1 MPRSTPRKDD
11 SARAPRDPRRREIL
25 REARLLCGG
34 ALLLLLL
41 VALLSYDPTGA
52 AGGLAGKV
60 GQFLARWT
68 FRVFG
73 LTSFLVVPLSLFWI
87 GLRFFRRGQTRPWE
101 RASGLVMVTLAMA
114 AGLALTVETTRYA
127 SLAEGGP
134 GGVLGAVVRDGLVWT
149 LGSVGAFLA
158 VVIGFL
164 VGLALFTDWLV
175 FEMAAEVAS
184 SLKALGPWFRRMLW
198 PEPVAPAPATA
209 SGAPGADERTP
220 PAPRAAAASSAAVAL
235 EPPTAPKPSLRERL
249 FGGGKGVE
257 GVEAEAKEEGGEPA
271 PEAEPKAGRKPEPKP
286 AAKASVDED
295 EEGEDEAEENEAG
308 TPDEAVGP
316 VPAKGS
322 SPPIDRTAA
331 PPKPRPVRRKPAKTE
346 EGEYEFPPADLLDK
360 TRVKEVSAEEETIQ
374 ANARILEQTLQDFKI
389 DARVVGYTRGPVVT
403 MLEIALAAGTK
414 VTRIHALA
422 DDLAMALKAQT
433 VRVVAPIPGK
443 STVGVEV
450 PNLIR
455 EDVRLR
461 GLLET
466 ETFLRSKAHIPLL
479 LGVDAG
485 GAHRIEDLASMPHL
499 LIAGATGS
507 GKSVCI
513 NSIIMSVLMTRT
525 PSDVRLILVDP
536 KQVELSFFSRIPHLL
551 SPVVTDMKRAVN
563 VLEWA
568 VNQME
573 ERYDLLALM
582 QVRSIASYN
591 ELGPKSI
598 NARLEEV
605 GDTDR
610 VVPTHLPYV
619 VIVVDE
625 LADLMMTAGKDIE
638 VLITRLAQKSR
649 AVGIHV
655 VLATQRP
662 STDVITG
669 LIKAN
674 MPTRIC
680 FKVTSKVDS
689 RVVMD
694 QNGGDRLL
702 GQGDML
708 YLPPRT
714 AGLIRA
720 QATFVADAEVKRV
733 VEFLA
738 KRHEPQFNRELTQ
751 VCTGAL
757 LSDDEKDELY
767 DQAVRVVLEEQRG
780 SASLLQRALE
790 IGYTRASRLLDLM
803 RKEGIVGAYKGSKAS
818 EVIVSL
824 EDYEARVAAARSA
837 PAVDDADEGDEDES

>member
-1 MPRSTPRKDD
+1 V
-11 SARAPRDPRRREIL
+11 E
-25 REARLLCGG
+25 
-34 ALLLLLL
+34 
-41 VALLSYDPTGA
+41 
-52 AGGLAGKV
+52 
-60 GQFLARWT
+60 
-68 FRVFG
+68 
-73 LTSFLVVPLSLFWI
+73 
-87 GLRFFRRGQTRPWE
+87 
-101 RASGLVMVTLAMA
+101 SGLSS
-114 AGLALTVETTRYA
+114 
-127 SLAEGGP
+127 SLQ
-134 GGVLGAVVRDGLVWT
+134 
-149 LGSVGAFLA
+149 S
-158 VVIGFL
+158 
-164 VGLALFTDWLV
+164 
-175 FEMAAEVAS
+175 AS
-184 SLKALGPWFRRMLW
+184 SAIGDLENTLK
-198 PEPVAPAPATA
+198 
-209 SGAPGADERTP
+209 STP
-220 PAPRAAAASSAAVAL
+220 PAS
-235 EPPTAPKPSLRERL
+235 
-249 FGGGKGVE
+249 
-257 GVEAEAKEEGGEPA
+257 
-271 PEAEPKAGRKPEPKP
+271 PEI
-286 AAKASVDED
+286 VDTGHSHD
-295 EEGEDEAEENEAG
+295 
-308 TPDEAVGP
+308 V
-316 VPAKGS
+316 VS
-322 SPPIDRTAA
+322 
-331 PPKPRPVRRKPAKTE
+331 
-346 EGEYEFPPADLLDK
+346 DLLDK
-360 TRVKEVSAEEETIQ
+360 QRVKEVRAEEETIQ
-374 ANARILEQTLQDFKI
+374 HNARVLEQTLQDFKI
-389 DARVVGYTRGPVVT
+389 EARVVGYTRGPVVT
-403 MLEIALAAGTK
+403 MFEIALAAGTK

-422 DDLAMALKAQT
+422 DDLSMALKAQT

-450 PNLIR
+450 PNLVR

-466 ETFLRSKAHIPLL
+466 ETFQRSKAHLPLL

-485 GAHRIEDLASMPHL
+485 GAHRIEDLAAMPHL

-513 NSIIMSVLMTRT
+513 NSIIMSFLMCRT
-525 PSDVRLILVDP
+525 PDDVRLILVDP

-591 ELGPKSI
+591 ELGPKAI
-598 NARLEEV
+598 KARLEELE
-605 GDTDR
+605 DTDR
-610 VVPTHLPYV
+610 EVPPRLPYV

-714 AGLIRA
+714 ASLIRA
-720 QATFVADAEVKRV
+720 QATFVSDAEVKRV

-738 KRHEPQFNRELTQ
+738 GRHEPQFNRELTQ

-757 LSDDEKDELY
+757 LSEDEKDELY

-818 EVIVSL
+818 EVVVTL
-824 EDYEARVAAARSA
+824 EEYEARVAAARA
-837 PAVDDADEGDEDES
+837 AAAEEDEVEE

>member
-1 MPRSTPRKDD
+1 MPRSPRHSDTG
-11 SARAPRDPRRREIL
+11 APPTRSPRRAEIL
-25 REARLLCGG
+25 REARLLAAAAGM
-34 ALLLLLL
+34 LLLL
-41 VALLSYDPTGA
+41 VALLAYDPA
-52 AGGLAGKV
+52 RPPGGVVGSV

-73 LTSFLVVPLSLFWI
+73 LSAFLLLPLSLYWL
-87 GLRFFRRGQTRPWE
+87 GLAFFRRAAERPWE
-101 RASGLVMVTLAMA
+101 RGTGLVLVVLGTA
-114 AGLALTVETTRYA
+114 AGLALSVETSRYA

-134 GGVLGAVVRDGLVWT
+134 GGVLGGLLRDGLVHT
-149 LGSVGAFLA
+149 LGGFGALLA
-158 VVIGFL
+158 LLVGFL

-175 FEMAAEVAS
+175 FEMAAEAVAA
-184 SLKALGPWFRRMLW
+184 LKRLLPWARRALW
-198 PEPVAPAPATA
+198 PEPPPAAVPAAASASTTPAPAAATA
-209 SGAPGADERTP
+209 VEEP
-220 PAPRAAAASSAAVAL
+220 PARAAKPRKAAPAVEDPPAEAPAAP
-235 EPPTAPKPSLRERL
+235 EPSPAAGDRPPLRERL
-249 FGGGKGVE
+249 FGEKGGTPPEPDPAAVPPVE
-257 GVEAEAKEEGGEPA
+257 PPPA
-271 PEAEPKAGRKPEPKP
+271 PEPERVEPPSP
-286 AAKASVDED
+286 AA
-295 EEGEDEAEENEAG
+295 EE
-308 TPDEAVGP
+308 
-316 VPAKGS
+316 PAAPAP
-322 SPPIDRTAA
+322 SPPARPAA
-331 PPKPRPVRRKPAKTE
+331 AARGKKAARKAA
-346 EGEYEFPPADLLDK
+346 GDAASAYEFPPLDLLD
-360 TRVKEVSAEEETIQ
+360 RVRVREMRAEEETIQ
-374 ANARILEQTLQDFKI
+374 ENARVLEQTLADFKI
-389 DARVVGYTRGPVVT
+389 DAQVVGYTRGPVVT
-403 MLEIALAAGTK
+403 MYEISLAAGIK

-450 PNLIR
+450 PNPTR
-455 EDVRLR
+455 DDVRMR
-461 GLLET
+461 GLMET
-466 ETFLRSKAHIPLL
+466 ETFQRTKAHIPLL

-485 GAHRIEDLASMPHL
+485 GAHRIEDLTTMPHL
-499 LIAGATGS
+499 LIAGATGA

-513 NSIIMSVLMTRT
+513 NSIIMSVLLART
-525 PSDVRLILVDP
+525 PDEVKLILIDP
-536 KQVELSFFSRIPHLL
+536 KQVELSFFAKIPHLL
-551 SPVVTDMKRAVN
+551 APVVTDMKRAAS

-568 VNQME
+568 VDKME
-573 ERYDLLALM
+573 ERYDLLARM

-591 ELGPKSI
+591 DLGAKKIKERCEKEGFEPDELPE
-598 NARLEEV
+598 R
-605 GDTDR
+605 
-610 VVPTHLPYV
+610 LPYV

-625 LADLMMTAGKDIE
+625 LADLMMTAGKEIE

-714 AGLIRA
+714 ANLLRA
-720 QATFVADAEVKRV
+720 QATFVSDAEVKRV

-738 KRHEPQFNRELTQ
+738 ERHEPRFNRELTQ

-757 LSDDEKDELY
+757 LSEDEKDDLY
-767 DQAVRVVLEEQRG
+767 DQAVRIVLEEQRG

-790 IGYTRASRLLDLM
+790 IGYTRSSRLLDLM
-803 RKEGIVGAYKGSKAS
+803 RREGIVGAYKGSKAS
-818 EVIVSL
+818 EVLCSL
-824 EDYEARVAAARSA
+824 EDYEARRAAAGA
-837 PAVDDADEGDEDES
+837 AVPAGDGTDEG